1 MPIESKGLP
10 QAEAEKEAGG
20 IILHLEKMALF
31 DGEGMRTVVFLKGC
45 PLRCRWCSTPESQ
58 DPAPELGYDPRK
70 CTVCRSCVAVC
81 PREAITVAQDETKV
95 EVDPSACDLC
105 FECVEAC
112 PSKARKAYGRRVT
125 ARRIVEEVEKDDIFY
140 FHSGGGVTISGG
152 EPLVQAA
159 FVKEI
164 LVGCRERGMHTAIE
178 TSGYAAWN
186 RLEEVLPF
194 LDTVIVDIKIM
205 DSARHKEF
213 TGQSNELILENIR
226 KIDESEFPL
235 ELFIR
240 VPLIPGINDSEEDLL
255 ATAEFCKGLRKFKE
269 LHILPYHRLGV
280 ESYRLL
286 NREYPLDDLQSLD
299 MRDVEEKVERLRRE
313 GIPVKIGG

>member
-1 MPIESKGLP
+1 MQTESKGLP
-10 QAEAEKEAGG
+10 QAEAEKEEGG

-58 DPAPELGYDPRK
+58 SPAPELGYDPRK
-70 CTVCRSCVAVC
+70 CTGCQTCVAVC
-81 PREAITVAQDETKV
+81 PRGAITVGRDGITM

-105 FECVEAC
+105 FECVDAC

-125 ARRIVEEVEKDDIFY
+125 ARRIVAEVEKDDIFY

-159 FVKEI
+159 FTKSI
-164 LVGCRERGMHTAIE
+164 LAGCRERGISTAIE
-178 TSGYAAWN
+178 TSGYASWN
-186 RLEEVLPF
+186 KLEEVLPF
-194 LDTVIVDIKIM
+194 LDTVIVDIKAM
-205 DSARHKEF
+205 DSAKHEEL
-213 TGQSNELILENIR
+213 TGHGNQLILDNIR
-226 KIDESEFPL
+226 RIDESEFPV

-240 VPLIPGINDSEEDLL
+240 VPLIPGLNDSEENLL
-255 ATAEFCKGLRKFKE
+255 ATVRFCKGLRKFKE

-286 NREYPLDDLQSLD
+286 NREYALKDLQSPD
-299 MRDVEEKVERLRRE
+299 MDEVEQKVERLRRE